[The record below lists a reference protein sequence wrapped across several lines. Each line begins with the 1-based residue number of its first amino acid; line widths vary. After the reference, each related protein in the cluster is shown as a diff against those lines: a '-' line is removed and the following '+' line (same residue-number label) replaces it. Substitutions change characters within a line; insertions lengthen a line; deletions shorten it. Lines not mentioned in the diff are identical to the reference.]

1 MIGRLRAYLQR
12 RREVRRRARKRQKK
26 FRRWLALNP
35 GGSYGQFY
43 ALSTRRNIDAGVLHP
58 TLGVT
63 NVKRSQVEARAQ
75 RILADFKRAGC
86 APHHVVVDYGC
97 GSLWVGEAFMGYLEP
112 GGYVGLDLVDMF
124 YTEGLARLPPEFLA
138 SRKPSLHVID
148 DSSLRETRDR
158 NPDFILSLAVM
169 QHVPPDDLAGYFA
182 RIVSLAGPRTRIEIG
197 NQVMFCTWGRS
208 PHKYWH
214 TRWSVRSALA
224 PLGYVA
230 DYRPES
236 RIMRTTPGFSLVR
249 R

>member
-1 MIGRLRAYLQR
+1 MIGRLRAYLAR
-12 RREVRRRARKRQKK
+12 RSELRRLARKKRKK
-26 FRRWLALNP
+26 FRRWLVLNP

-43 ALSTRRNIDAGVLHP
+43 AESTRRNIDAGAPHP
-58 TLGVT
+58 TLGLTTV
-63 NVKRSQVEARAQ
+63 NRSHVQARAQ
-75 RILADFKRAGC
+75 RVLADFKQAGC
-86 APHHVVVDYGC
+86 APHHLVVDYGC
-97 GSLWVGEAFMGYLEP
+97 GSLWVGEVFMGYLEP
-112 GGYVGLDLVDMF
+112 GNYIGLDLVDTF
-124 YTEGLARLPPEFLA
+124 YTEGLTRLPPEFVA
-138 SRKPSLHVID
+138 SSKPSLHVID
-148 DSSLRETRDR
+148 DNSLRNVRDR

-169 QHVPPDDLAGYFA
+169 QHVPPGDLAGYFS

-197 NQVMFCTWGRS
+197 NQVMFCTWGQP

-214 TRWSVRSALA
+214 SRWSVRAALA

>member
-1 MIGRLRAYLQR
+1 MIGRLVAYLER
-12 RREVRRRARKRQKK
+12 RRELRRLARKKRKK

-43 ALSTRRNIDAGVLHP
+43 ALSTHRRINAGAPHP
-58 TLGVT
+58 TLGLT
-63 NVKRSQVEARAQ
+63 NVKKSQVEARAQ

-97 GSLWVGEAFMGYLEP
+97 GSLWVGEVFMAYLEP
-112 GGYVGLDLVDMF
+112 GRYIGLDLVDTF
-124 YTEGLARLPPEFLA
+124 YTEGLTRLPPEFVA

-148 DSSLRETRDR
+148 DNALREIRDR

-169 QHVPPDDLAGYFA
+169 QHVPPGDLAGYFS
-182 RIVSLAGPRTRIEIG
+182 RIVSLAGPRTKIEIC
-197 NQVMFCTWGRS
+197 NQVMFCTWGC
-208 PHKYWH
+208 PPNKFWH

-230 DYRPES
+230 DYRPEN
-236 RIMRTTPGFSLVR
+236 RIVRTTPGFSLVR

>member
-1 MIGRLRAYLQR
+1 MIGRLRAYLER
-12 RREVRRRARKRQKK
+12 RGELRRRARKKQQK
-26 FRRWLALNP
+26 FRRWLVVNP

-43 ALSTRRNIDAGVLHP
+43 AESTRRNIDAGVPHP

-63 NVKRSQVEARAQ
+63 NVKKSQVEARAR

-97 GSLWVGEAFMGYLEP
+97 GSLWVGEVFMDFLEP
-112 GGYVGLDLVDMF
+112 GNYIGLDLVDTF
-124 YTEGLARLPPEFLA
+124 YIEGLARLPPEFVA
-138 SRKPSLHVID
+138 SRKPSVHLIA

-158 NPDFILSLAVM
+158 NPDFILSVAVM
-169 QHVPPDDLAGYFA
+169 QHVPPGDLAGYFA
-182 RIVSLAGPRTRIEIG
+182 RIASLAGPRTRIEIG
-197 NQVMFCTWGRS
+197 NQVMFCTWGQS

-214 TRWSVRSALA
+214 SRWSVRSALA
-224 PLGYVA
+224 PLGYVV
-230 DYRPES
+230 DYRPEN